1 MLPILSTIALNAVQ
15 TGGAVLTEKVLLEMV
30 KGSVILGLG
39 GLVYKGVETLSEK
52 YSELTVEGHT
62 SDGKSVTVK
71 GRRAWKLL

>member
-1 MLPILSTIALNAVQ
+1 MLPILSIIALNAVK

-71 GRRAWKLL
+71 GRRA

>member
-1 MLPILSTIALNAVQ
+1 MLPILSTIALNAVK
-15 TGGAVLTEKVLLEMV
+15 TGGTVLTEKVLLEAV
-30 KGSVILGLG
+30 RGSVILGLG

-71 GRRAWKLL
+71 GRRA

>member
-1 MLPILSTIALNAVQ
+1 MLPILSTIALSAVK
-15 TGGAVLTEKVLLEMV
+15 TGGTVLTEKVLLEMV

-39 GLVYKGVETLSEK
+39 GLAYKGVETFSEK

-71 GRRAWKLL
+71 GRRA

>member
-1 MLPILSTIALNAVQ
+1 MLPILSTIALNAVK
-15 TGGAVLTEKVLLEMV
+15 TGGTVLTEKVLLEMV

-39 GLVYKGVETLSEK
+39 GLAYKGVETLSEK

-71 GRRAWKLL
+71 GRRA